1 MQNIQ
6 FNGQNLTI
14 KEQMPIA
21 AFLEE
26 QKISRKN
33 LILEWNGMILSGSD
47 PLEEHILQDGDRL
60 NLFSMVGGV

>member
-6 FNGQNLTI
+6 FNGKNLTI
-14 KEQMPIA
+14 KDQISIA

-33 LILEWNGMILSGSD
+33 LILEWNGIILSGSD
-47 PLEEHILQDGDRL
+47 PLEKHILQDGDQL
-60 NLFSMVGGV
+60 NLFSMVGGG

>member
-6 FNGQNLTI
+6 FNGKNLTI
-14 KEQMPIA
+14 KDQISIA

-33 LILEWNGMILSGSD
+33 LILEWNGIILSGSD
-47 PLEEHILQDGDRL
+47 PLERHILQDGDQL
-60 NLFSMVGGV
+60 NLFSMVGGG

>member
-26 QKISRKN
+26 QKISRK
-33 LILEWNGMILSGSD
+33 I
-47 PLEEHILQDGDRL
+47 
-60 NLFSMVGGV
+60 LFSNGTG